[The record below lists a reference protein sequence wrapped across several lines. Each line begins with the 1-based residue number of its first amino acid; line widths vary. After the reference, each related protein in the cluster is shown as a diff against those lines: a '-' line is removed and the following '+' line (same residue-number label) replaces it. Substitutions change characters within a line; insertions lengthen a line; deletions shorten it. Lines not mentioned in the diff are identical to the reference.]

1 MTVTREELVA
11 DWRGRLVNAEAVPI
25 GASKRLAW
33 LVRVRIRLYRFLL
46 SLYGDAGWNA
56 APNSPADEST
66 ASVVFDSPD
75 VLPLAGKPAKSE
87 GKIRAVLKSVANSQ
101 DNRCPR
107 GTFDSSWPPATG
119 AFKWPEESWMRRAL
133 VATDIWRVVASEEW
147 NLDVHKCRQLLEAN
161 GLHPRLTNCL
171 GHEVL
176 EVVGDEHPKAHR
188 LILQNRDKL
197 QLPLMMR
204 RPPRAL
210 PQAAPLPPWLRIV
223 ATGIL
228 FLGFTFAIA
237 WGLVAILT
245 LSQMPF
251 GKKILLADLL
261 FSADFLGVWVSVV
274 AVPFL
279 VAYLLVLRR
288 KRLAKLSRQ
297 PAGGRL

>member
-1 MTVTREELVA
+1 MTVTREQLIA
-11 DWRGRLVNAEAVPI
+11 DWQQRLTDAESAPI
-25 GASKRLAW
+25 GESNRLAW

-56 APNSPADEST
+56 APKSPADDSST
-66 ASVVFDSPD
+66 SVIFDSPQ

-101 DNRCPR
+101 DNRCAP
-107 GTFDSSWPPATG
+107 GTFDSSRPPATG
-119 AFKWPEESWMRRAL
+119 AFKWPDDSWMRRVL

-147 NLDVHKCRQLLEAN
+147 NRDVHKCRQLLEAN
-161 GLHPRLTNCL
+161 GLHPRLVDCC
-171 GHEVL
+171 GHDVL
-176 EVVGDEHPKAHR
+176 EVTGDEHPKAHR
-188 LILQNRDKL
+188 LILQNLDKL
-197 QLPLMMR
+197 QLPPMLR

-228 FLGFTFAIA
+228 FLGFTFAVA
-237 WGLVAILT
+237 WGLVAILA

-251 GKKILLADLL
+251 GKKVLLADLL
-261 FSADFLGVWVSVV
+261 FSADFLGIWVSVV

-279 VAYLLVLRR
+279 VAYLLALRR
-288 KRLAKLSRQ
+288 KRLAKLQGR
-297 PAGGRL
+297 PVGGR